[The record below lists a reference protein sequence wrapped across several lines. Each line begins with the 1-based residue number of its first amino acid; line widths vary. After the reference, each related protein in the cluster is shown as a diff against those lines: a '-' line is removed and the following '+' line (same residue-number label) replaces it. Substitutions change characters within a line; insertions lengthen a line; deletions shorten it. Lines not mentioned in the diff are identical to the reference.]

1 MALDIRP
8 WRPGDETE
16 ILKLFEASFGRPM
29 SEAFW
34 RWRYLDHPSGD
45 PLIILAWDG
54 DKLAA
59 HYAASHAP
67 LQIDGE
73 ILPAALSMTTMTDPD
88 YRGQGLME
96 KTGSALYEVMAT
108 AGMSAV
114 WGFPNIFSNVTFQKK
129 LGWTSLCDIA
139 TLGLNIGDRHQADTA
154 DIVETPGIDSRF
166 ERLTARVAASAPV
179 CGAHSEAIMRWRI
192 DQNPVNRYT
201 RLILPDAEEISGY
214 AILKS
219 YGEDAIDLVDFC
231 AEDADAARLML
242 SAVAGHARAQKRT
255 RVNAWCLNRDANRLV
270 FERAGFTAGG
280 PVTYFGLRAFGAPGR
295 DLTDARLWRLSL
307 LDSDLY

>member
-16 ILKLFEASFGRPM
+16 ILKLFEASFGRKM

-45 PLIILAWDG
+45 PLIVLAWDG

-59 HYAASHAP
+59 HYAVSHAP

-73 ILPAALSMTTMTDPD
+73 IVPAALSMTTMTAPD

-96 KTGSALYEVMAT
+96 RAGSALYEVMSA
-108 AGMSAV
+108 AGMKAV

-129 LGWTSLCDIA
+129 LGWTSVCDIA
-139 TLGLNIGDRHQADTA
+139 MLGLNIDVGHPADAA
-154 DIVETPGIDSRF
+154 DIVETPQIDRRF

-179 CGAHSEAIMRWRI
+179 CGARSEAIMRWRV
-192 DQNPVNRYT
+192 DQNPINQYT
-201 RLILPDAEEISGY
+201 RLILPDGEEISGY

-219 YGEDAIDLVDFC
+219 YGDDAIDLVDFR
-231 AEDADAARLML
+231 AEDADAARFML
-242 SAVAGHARAQKRT
+242 SAVAGFARIQRKT
-255 RVNAWCLNRDANRLV
+255 RVNAWCLNRDANRLA

-280 PVTYFGLRAFGAPGR
+280 PVTYFGVRAFGTPER